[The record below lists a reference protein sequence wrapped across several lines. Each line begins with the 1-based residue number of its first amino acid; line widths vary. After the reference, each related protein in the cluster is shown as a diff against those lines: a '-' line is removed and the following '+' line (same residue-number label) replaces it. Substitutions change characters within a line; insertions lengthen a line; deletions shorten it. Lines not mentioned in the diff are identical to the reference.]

1 MARFLTQVLVGLGS
15 GLVGAL
21 TLTAAHEVLRKTA
34 PRGARPRMDVLGM
47 RALRSLAGT
56 VGVGKPRGRALRRD
70 ALASDLL
77 ANTLWFGL
85 AARGRHPIARGLG
98 LGLLAGV
105 GAVTLPPLLGLG
117 RVPKSPWIRGE
128 TIALYALGGLA
139 AAGVAWAVK
148 RSQQE
153 GMLEEARV
161 AAEDARVNA
170 RNSGMIH

>member
-21 TLTAAHEVLRKTA
+21 TLTAAHEVLRKNT
-34 PRGARPRMDVLGM
+34 PRGMHPRLDVLGT
-47 RALRSLAGT
+47 RALRSLAET
-56 VGVGKPRGRALRRD
+56 VGLEKPRGRALRRD
-70 ALASDLL
+70 ALASDVLS
-77 ANTLWFGL
+77 NTLWFGL
-85 AARGRHPIARGLG
+85 AAGGRHPIARGLG

-117 RVPKSPWIRGE
+117 RAPKSAWIRGE
-128 TIALYALGGLA
+128 TIALYTLGGLA
-139 AAGVAWAVK
+139 AAAVAWAVR
-148 RSQQE
+148 RSQE
-153 GMLEEARV
+153 RGMLEEARV